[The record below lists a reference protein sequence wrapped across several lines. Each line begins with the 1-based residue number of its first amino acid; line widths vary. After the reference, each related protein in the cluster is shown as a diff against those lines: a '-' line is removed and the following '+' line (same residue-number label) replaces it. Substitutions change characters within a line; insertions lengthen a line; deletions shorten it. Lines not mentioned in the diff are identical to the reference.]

1 MSMSASRHAWVSLR
15 RSSLPRQRWFIIV
28 LALLGGCA
36 LAMNTIVAGH
46 VRDQIDAAD
55 AGKRLNYVVVDS
67 TGRGSNGPINAA
79 ARRQMMGMDHVAKVY
94 EWSQAGL
101 LCDDDNGLPQIV
113 WATAQIPDVPPATVA
128 FDGPTRPVRPGEVIV
143 PDAVNGHDLKALL
156 GTTINVSYQRK
167 TKASEAE
174 AVPTKLKVVG
184 LYDSSRPNNDGPDT
198 VYVNVDDAK
207 NWEAANAGM
216 SPQAFDKQGVSRAY
230 VEADSRAHVAD
241 VHRQLS
247 QAGFSATSQ
256 ADVVGYADQMTADV
270 QRMQTILIVVICVAA
285 LVLGVSVGSTISRQR
300 GSQIAVFKAFGR
312 SGEWILGCLET
323 EAFLI
328 GVVMA
333 LGIVVVGLVL
343 CGVAITLTAAGV
355 HLGPVAMTLVPLLDV
370 LEQGAWFPLVLFA
383 AVPLGCLPRTVV
395 SVRSHEPY
403 ELLREQ

>member
-28 LALLGGCA
+28 RALLGGCA

-67 TGRGSNGPINAA
+67 TGRGSSGPINAA

-256 ADVVGYADQMTADV
+256 ADVVGYADQMTSDV

-312 SGEWILGCLET
+312 SGEWILGCLEM
-323 EAFLI
+323 EALFI

-333 LGIVVVGLVL
+333 LGIVIVGLVL
-343 CGVAITLTAAGV
+343 CGVAMALTAVGV
-355 HLGPVAMTLVPLLDV
+355 NLGPVAMSPVPLADV
-370 LEQGAWFPLVLFA
+370 LEQGAWFPLVLLA
-383 AVPLGCLPRTVV
+383 AVPLGCLPRTIV
-395 SVRSHEPY
+395 SVKTHKPY
-403 ELLREQ
+403 ELLRE

>member
-1 MSMSASRHAWVSLR
+1 MSMSAPRHAWVSLR
-15 RSSLPRQRWFIIV
+15 RSSLPRQRWFIVI
-28 LALLGGCA
+28 LALLGGCV

-55 AGKRLNYVVVDS
+55 VGKRLNYVVVDS
-67 TGRGSNGPINAA
+67 SGRGSNGPIDAA
-79 ARRQMMGMDHVAKVY
+79 ARQQIMAMNHVAGFY

-113 WATAQIPDVPPATVA
+113 WATAQIPDVPPVTVA
-128 FDGPTRPVRPGEVIV
+128 FDGRTRPLRSGEVIV
-143 PDAVNGHDLKALL
+143 PDAVNGRDLKALL

-198 VYVNVDDAK
+198 VYINVEDAK
-207 NWEAANAGM
+207 KWEAANAGM

-247 QAGFSATSQ
+247 QAGFAATSQ
-256 ADVVGYADQMTADV
+256 ADVVGYADQMTSDT
-270 QRMQTILIVVICVAA
+270 QRMQIVLIVVICLSA

-312 SGEWILGCLET
+312 SGEWILGCLEM
-323 EAFLI
+323 EAFLL

-333 LGIVVVGLVL
+333 LAIVVVGLVL
-343 CGVAITLTAAGV
+343 CGAAMALTAAGV
-355 HLGPVAMTLVPLLDV
+355 HLGPVAMTLVPLPDV
-370 LEQGAWFPLVLFA
+370 LKQGAWFPLLLVVG
-383 AVPLGCLPRTVV
+383 VPLGCLPRTVA
-395 SVRSHEPY
+395 SVRSHKPY
-403 ELLREQ
+403 ELLRSQ

>member
-1 MSMSASRHAWVSLR
+1 M
-15 RSSLPRQRWFIIV
+15 
-28 LALLGGCA
+28 
-36 LAMNTIVAGH
+36 
-46 VRDQIDAAD
+46 
-55 AGKRLNYVVVDS
+55 
-67 TGRGSNGPINAA
+67 
-79 ARRQMMGMDHVAKVY
+79 
-94 EWSQAGL
+94 
-101 LCDDDNGLPQIV
+101 
-113 WATAQIPDVPPATVA
+113 
-128 FDGPTRPVRPGEVIV
+128 

-256 ADVVGYADQMTADV
+256 ADVVGYADQMTSDV

-312 SGEWILGCLET
+312 SGEWILGCLEM
-323 EAFLI
+323 EALFI

-333 LGIVVVGLVL
+333 LGIVIVGLVL
-343 CGVAITLTAAGV
+343 CGVAMALTAVGV
-355 HLGPVAMTLVPLLDV
+355 NLGPVAMSPVPLADM
-370 LEQGAWFPLVLFA
+370 LEQGAWFPLVLLA
-383 AVPLGCLPRTVV
+383 AVPLGCLPRTIV
-395 SVRSHEPY
+395 SVKTHKPY
-403 ELLREQ
+403 ELLRE